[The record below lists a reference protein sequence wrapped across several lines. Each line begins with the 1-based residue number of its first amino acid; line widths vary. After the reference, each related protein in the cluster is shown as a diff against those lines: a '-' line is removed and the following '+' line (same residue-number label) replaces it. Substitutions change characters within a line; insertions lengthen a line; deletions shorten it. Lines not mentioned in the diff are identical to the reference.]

1 MITKFYKGYTELH
14 NKVPTSKRK
23 SRYIKPTW
31 GEVGGFLDDNYVLV
45 DIDDMDNANLFFT
58 IINDYDIKCHV
69 TQSRHGIH
77 AIFKKPCEKLAYG
90 NRKETLT
97 GVICDYKCSNNK
109 GYERIIINGKQLPI
123 IIECDEPDVLP
134 WLLFPFGK
142 PRNLQQ
148 IKHGCGRHN
157 TFMELSNVYAIYE
170 NDPNKI
176 LNTIKWVNENVFEE
190 PRKSVNIT
198 IPFVLDSI
206 RYMNTSYDN
215 NQIMDIV
222 KDVDKNK
229 LIKLLVQYGLV
240 NPNIF
245 KEVDND

>member
-23 SRYIKPTW
+23 SKIIKSEW
-31 GEVGGFLDDNYVLV
+31 QEVGGFLADNYVLV
-45 DIDDMDNANLFFT
+45 DIDDMDNANLFFN
-58 IINDYDIKCHV
+58 IINDYNIKCHV
-69 TQSRHGIH
+69 TESRHGIH
-77 AIFKKPCEKLAYG
+77 AIFKKPREKLAYG

-109 GYERIIINGKQLPI
+109 GYERIIIDGKQLPV
-123 IIECDEPDVLP
+123 IIECSVPDELP

-148 IKHGCGRHN
+148 MRHGLGRHN

-176 LNTIKWVNENVFEE
+176 LDTIKWVNANVFAE
-190 PRKSVNIT
+190 PRESVNIT

-206 RYMNTSYDN
+206 RYMNTSYDDT
-215 NQIMDIV
+215 QIMDIV

-229 LIKLLVQYGLV
+229 LIKLLVQYGLIQPEV
-240 NPNIF
+240 F
-245 KEVDND
+245 K

>member
-1 MITKFYKGYTELH
+1 MIDKFYKGYTELH

-23 SRYIKPTW
+23 SKVIKSEW
-31 GEVGGFLDDNYVLV
+31 EEVGGFLADNYVLV
-45 DIDDMDNANLFFT
+45 DIDDMDNANLFFD
-58 IINDYDIKCHV
+58 IINEYNIKCHV
-69 TQSRHGIH
+69 TESRHGVH
-77 AIFKKPCEKLAYG
+77 AIFKKPREQLAYG

-109 GYERIIINGKQLPI
+109 GYERIIIDGEPLPV
-123 IIECDEPDVLP
+123 IIECDDPEELP

-148 IKHGCGRHN
+148 MRHGLGRHN

-176 LNTIKWVNENVFEE
+176 LNTIKWVNDNVFAE
-190 PRKSVNIT
+190 PRESVNIT

-206 RYMNTSYDN
+206 RYMNTSYDV

-229 LIKLLVQYGLV
+229 LIKLLVQYGLIDPEV
-240 NPNIF
+240 F
-245 KEVDND
+245 K